1 MQIRNHLF
9 PESVEEAVE
18 LLKKEKGKARLIA
31 GGTDLVVEIRNGGHQ
46 FEVLVDIARIPGL
59 DRIELEKSMLKL
71 GPAVTM
77 TQAETSDLIKK
88 DATALAEGC
97 SWVGGPQIR
106 NRATIVGNIVSAQ
119 PAADAALPLFV
130 LNAELKVL
138 GEKGERTVKIEDS
151 YIGVGQS
158 AIDST
163 SEIITS
169 VSFEKHSSGEV
180 SVFKRM
186 MRREALTLP
195 VLNCA
200 VFIRK
205 KDNLFS
211 EVRIALGPVAS
222 TPIRMK
228 QAEGSLKG
236 KEISSDSI
244 MNAAHI
250 VSDTAS
256 PRNSTFRGS
265 GAYRKEMVRVIVID
279 AFKEALSRFNDK
291 DDKNA

>member
-138 GEKGERTVKIEDS
+138 GENGARTVKIENS

-158 AIDST
+158 AIDPT

-169 VSFEKHSSGEV
+169 VSFEKHSLGEV

-228 QAEGSLKG
+228 QAEESLKG

-244 MNAAHI
+244 MNAARI

-279 AFKEALSRFNDK
+279 AFEEALSRFNDK
-291 DDKNA
+291 DYKNA